1 MDATETEHEVEMDA
15 TETEHKFEM
24 DATETDHEDENEKQR
39 QQQQVGLP
47 NILFWS

>member
-24 DATETDHEDENEKQR
+24 DATGTDHEDEIEKQR

-47 NILFWS
+47 NIHFWS